1 MTISLS
7 DIFAGFGVLLAA
19 FSLWISYQINRK
31 LANDRA
37 LKDWFIGDVNEI
49 RMEYKTFLNKFI
61 SGQCSSKFIV
71 TWFKVMQIRIDSVNE
86 VLQNEYKELSFDK
99 VAQFHAELKYY
110 VTGLPDFDQHYNDPA
125 VILRDISKQSIIEKY
140 SSLHKNILYLVS
152 NINKV

>member
-7 DIFAGFGVLLAA
+7 DVFAGLGALLAI
-19 FSLWISYQINRK
+19 FSLGVSYRINRK

-49 RMEYKTFLNKFI
+49 RIEYKTFLNKLV
-61 SGQCSSKFIV
+61 SAQCSSKFIV
-71 TWFKVMQIRIDSVNE
+71 AWFKVMQIRIDSVNE
-86 VLQNEYKELSFDK
+86 VLKNEYKELSFDK
-99 VAQFHAELKYY
+99 IAQFHAELKYY
-110 VTGLPDFDQHYNDPA
+110 VTGLPDFDQHYNDSV

-140 SSLHKNILYLVS
+140 SSLNKNILYLVS